1 MPENKLHEVRG
12 RTAIRDITPNHAES
26 HLSFADV
33 SIGTKVMDCID
44 NFDRSKR
51 LGIHSSNGRNDAYQ
65 FQPLTNTP
73 FIDITIVTFY

>member
-33 SIGTKVMDCID
+33 SIGTKVIDCIGTS
-44 NFDRSKR
+44 RRPKR
-51 LGIHSSNGRNDAYQ
+51 LEIHLSNGRNDAYQ

-73 FIDITIVTFY
+73 FIGITIVTF